1 MELKGVYFTAEDMQ
15 EIQNTFLDIQ
25 NALVTNGYSLPE
37 ISTESVGWDYLPNK
51 VRGLFNNQE
60 LNTQKIDSVVDWI
73 NPYSAVFEWAEN
85 QGHIYPFINR
95 WFQWVTYN
103 QKIINNE
110 TPKTQWLFDIDG
122 NPIYN
127 NQNKQIITVEG
138 FFNKEE

>member
-15 EIQNTFLDIQ
+15 AIQNAFLDIQ
-25 NALVTNGYSLPE
+25 NALVTNGYSSPE

-73 NPYSAVFEWAEN
+73 NPYSAVFEWAES

>member
-15 EIQNTFLDIQ
+15 AIQNAFLDIQ
-25 NALVTNGYSLPE
+25 NALVTNGYSSPE

-51 VRGLFNNQE
+51 IRGLFNNQE
-60 LNTQKIDSVVDWI
+60 LNTQKVDAVADWI
-73 NPYSAVFEWAEN
+73 NPYSAVFEWKES
-85 QGHIYPFINR
+85 QGNIYPFVNR
-95 WFQWVTYN
+95 WFKWVTYN

-127 NQNKQIITVEG
+127 NKNKQIITVEG
-138 FFNKEE
+138 FFDKEE